1 MFYLILSVLL
11 TIGYGKVAAQN
22 HALGQTNPGITYVN
36 GQGMPQS
43 NAETL
48 SWYRKA
54 AEKGHAAEQAYLGY
68 LYQHGKGVPQ
78 SDAEAVAW
86 YRKAAEQGHAAG
98 QRSLG
103 WMYAKGRGISQ
114 DAVKAYM
121 WESLALLNGEA
132 KAGTLLDE
140 IAKQLTASQISQAQ
154 ALAQTCRAANYQTC
168 E

>member
-1 MFYLILSVLL
+1 MFYLILPVLL
-11 TIGYGKVAAQN
+11 TIGYGQVAAQN
-22 HALGQTNPGITYVN
+22 HALGQTNSGITYVN

-54 AEKGHAAEQAYLGY
+54 AE
-68 LYQHGKGVPQ
+68 
-78 SDAEAVAW
+78 
-86 YRKAAEQGHAAG
+86 QGHGAG
-98 QRSLG
+98 QRSLS

-132 KAGTLLDE
+132 KAGALLDE
-140 IAKQLTASQISQAQ
+140 VAKQLTPSQISQAQ
-154 ALAQTCRAANYQTC
+154 ALAQTCRASNYQTC